1 MATINL
7 AYLELRL
14 SGGASNQNPAASL
27 GGALSSKRI
36 HSKTASGVANITG
49 IVLDDAPGS
58 ANGAGTLVFSGANKT
73 LQWSPNGGTAG
84 DPVPI
89 TEDGRYAIPG
99 GEGYLCV
106 TATFSALP
114 ASNQSDT
121 IVVSPV
127 TNALFDDISKLES
140 YEGDTEVRCFY
151 LYNAHPTEPFIGCK
165 VYIGAQP
172 VGADTL
178 MLGID
183 PAGIGDGS
191 NTGVAVIT
199 ANENTAPEGVNFST
213 PAAIGSALSIGSL
226 AAGKGQ
232 ALWQRRSIPGQTLTS
247 VAADVSHLVFNV
259 GY

>member
-1 MATINL
+1 MPAINL

-14 SGGASNQNPAASL
+14 SGGPDNLNPSLSL
-27 GGALSSKRI
+27 GGELSSQRI
-36 HSKTASGVANITG
+36 LSKTASGIANITG
-49 IVLDDAPGS
+49 ITLDDAPGS
-58 ANGAGTLVFSGANKT
+58 ANGAGTLVFAAAGKT
-73 LQWSPNGGTAG
+73 LQWTPNGGTSG

-106 TATFSALP
+106 TSTFSALP
-114 ASNQSDT
+114 SSNQSDT
-121 IVVSPV
+121 LMVSPF

-151 LYNAHPTEPFIGCK
+151 LLNAHPTEPFIGCN

-183 PAGIGDGS
+183 PAGIGNGS
-191 NTGVAVIT
+191 STGVAVST
-199 ANENTAPEGVNFST
+199 ANENIAPIGVNFST
-213 PAAIGSALSIGSL
+213 PSAIGSALSIGSL
-226 AAGKGQ
+226 AAGQCQ
-232 ALWQRRSIPGQTLTS
+232 ALWQRRSIPPQTMTS

>member
-1 MATINL
+1 MPAINL

-14 SGGASNQNPAASL
+14 SGGAANQNPAASL
-27 GGALSSKRI
+27 GGAVSSKRI
-36 HSKTASGVANITG
+36 LSKTAVGAANITG

-58 ANGAGTLVFSGANKT
+58 ANGAGTLMFSGANKT
-73 LQWSPNGGTAG
+73 LQWMPNGGTAG

-89 TEDGRYAIPG
+89 IEDGRYAVPG

-106 TATFSALP
+106 TATLSALP
-114 ASNQSDT
+114 TSNQSDT
-121 IVVSPV
+121 LTVSPV
-127 TNALFDDISKLES
+127 MNALFDDISKLES
-140 YEGDTEVRCFY
+140 YEGDTEYRCFY
-151 LYNAHPTEPFIGCK
+151 LYNAHPSEPFIGCK

-178 MLGID
+178 MLGVD

-191 NTGVAVIT
+191 STGVAGMT
-199 ANENTAPEGVNFST
+199 ANENTAPAGVNFSV

-232 ALWQRRSIPGQTLTS
+232 AIWQRRSIPGQTLTS

>member
-1 MATINL
+1 MPAINL

-14 SGGASNQNPAASL
+14 SGGPDNLNPSLSL
-27 GGALSSKRI
+27 GGDLSSQRI
-36 HSKTASGVANITG
+36 LSKTASGIANITG
-49 IVLDDAPGS
+49 ISLDDAPGS
-58 ANGAGTLVFSGANKT
+58 ANGAGTLVYAAASKT
-73 LQWSPNGGTAG
+73 LQWTPNGGTAG

-99 GEGYLCV
+99 GEGYLFVRAIV
-106 TATFSALP
+106 TDLP
-114 ASNQSDT
+114 VSNQSDT
-121 IVVSPV
+121 IMVSPV

-140 YEGDTEVRCFY
+140 YEGDTEYRCAY

-191 NTGVAVIT
+191 STGVATIT

-213 PAAIGSALSIGSL
+213 PAAIGSAMSIGSL